1 MIPSLILATEQEAQE
16 MKVTITHS
24 TKTTGMMTKTTYFEV
39 AVAVQFSPQERS
51 IIETHKLGEVNVLD
65 RDPPANSSVRD
76 ETDRSI
82 FNLRISQL
90 LRGQDTYACAT
101 PLHAKNYD
109 AELREAMPRLKAYI
123 DANATPLSGADTF
136 EL

>member
-1 MIPSLILATEQEAQE
+1 MMLSLILATEQEGKE

-24 TKTTGMMTKTTYFEV
+24 TKTTGMITKTTYFEV

-51 IIETHKLGEVNVLD
+51 TVETHKLSEVNVLD
-65 RDPPANSSVRD
+65 RDPPANSNVRD
-76 ETDRSI
+76 DTDRSI

-90 LRGQDTYACAT
+90 LRGPDTYACAT
-101 PLHAKNYD
+101 PLQAKNYD
-109 AELREAMPRLKAYI
+109 AELREAMPRLKAYL
-123 DANATPLSGADTF
+123 DANATPLSGTDTF